1 MDNKKVKELREL
13 AEEQGIKGCSR
24 MKKAELIQALRMVRK
39 PKIKPKKLIL
49 NSISKESTKVENEL
63 PIPKP
68 RTGKAARPVPAPRK
82 GKAAVRRNKNLL
94 DETVPLIDVPI
105 LKSTPYVKKNKI
117 SSLKSLTKKAKESV
131 NKEINKF
138 ANWISSCVPERIK
151 VPVNKKVNSLKEKV
165 NKIFNRIE
173 KFTPKEHKTAIKG
186 YLKTYRIEGQKGY
199 DPKNF
204 LINIKTKVVNLID
217 NQKKPVKVKFILTCR
232 FIKENPATGEINE
245 NSGYF
250 HSEVETVTEVTDLSE
265 NFNTK
270 TERLIELIDQY
281 TNLGSGWQFDY
292 IESFDINIDPFEPLS
307 GSSYIPLPEDL
318 ANKKAIIN
326 VKNENDHECFKWAVT
341 SAVFQ
346 KNHTQKDLTMK

>member
-1 MDNKKVKELREL
+1 MENKKVKELREL
-13 AEEQGIKGCSR
+13 AKAQGIKGYSR

-49 NSISKESTKVENEL
+49 NSISKESTKVENEV

-105 LKSTPYVKKNKI
+105 LKPAPYVNKNKI
-117 SSLKSLTKKAKESV
+117 SPLKSLAKKAKESV

-138 ANWISSCVPERIK
+138 ANWISSRVPERIE

-165 NKIFNRIE
+165 NIIFNRID
-173 KFTPKEHKTAIKG
+173 KFTPKEHKTALKG
-186 YLKTYRIEGQKGY
+186 YLKTYRIEGRKGY

-204 LINIKTKVVNLID
+204 LINIKPKVVNLID

-232 FIKENPATGEINE
+232 FIKENPATGDINE

-250 HSEVETVTEVTDLSE
+250 HSEVETVTEATDLSE
-265 NFNTK
+265 NFNNNA
-270 TERLIELIDQY
+270 ERIIE
-281 TNLGSGWQFDY
+281 
-292 IESFDINIDPFEPLS
+292 
-307 GSSYIPLPEDL
+307 
-318 ANKKAIIN
+318 
-326 VKNENDHECFKWAVT
+326 KNRSIYK
-341 SAVFQ
+341 
-346 KNHTQKDLTMK
+346 